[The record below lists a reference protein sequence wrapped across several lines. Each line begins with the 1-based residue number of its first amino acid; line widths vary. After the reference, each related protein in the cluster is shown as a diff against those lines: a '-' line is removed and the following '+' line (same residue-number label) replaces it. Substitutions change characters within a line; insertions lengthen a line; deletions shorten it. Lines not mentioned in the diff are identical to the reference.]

1 MGPDKSCLWSAFF
14 KAVKVNLLGRQELLL
29 AFREGNILSFQAASE
44 IKHPFR
50 RKFLLPVRFT

>member
-1 MGPDKSCLWSAFF
+1 MFQTKTCLCYAFF
-14 KAVKVNLLGRQELLL
+14 KAAKLNLLGRQELLL
-29 AFREGNILSFQAASE
+29 AFREGNILSFQAALE